1 MAHGLHDVARAR
13 LALRPDHRRALADAP
28 ERLAQV
34 ARAANER
41 DAERELVDVE
51 VLVRGREDLRL
62 VDEVHRER
70 LEDPGLHEVADPRLG
85 HDGDRDRFLDLLDL
99 LHRGHPRDAPVLAD
113 VGGHALERH
122 HRRRP
127 GVFGDLRLLGR
138 RHVHDHPAL
147 EHLGEADVLLV
158 RDPEFVELRH
168 VNASFIHT

>member
-1 MAHGLHDVARAR
+1 MSSSGESVEAADARGDRAHVAYDLDDVARAR

-41 DAERELVDVE
+41 DAKRELVDVE

-99 LHRGHPRDAPVLAD
+99 LHR
-113 VGGHALERH
+113 
-122 HRRRP
+122 
-127 GVFGDLRLLGR
+127 
-138 RHVHDHPAL
+138 
-147 EHLGEADVLLV
+147 
-158 RDPEFVELRH
+158 
-168 VNASFIHT
+168 